1 MCFTMGNIEEGKSS
15 TSDKSSPA
23 PPVSCEYLHFSG
35 GNRYPHVPLLFQTKN
50 LIGKTFCY
58 LFMWSSAFLT
68 SKNKLRLVSY
78 GKLWFWFV
86 CCDLVEFFFFFWVS
100 VNPFVLAG
108 SDQYSCVSWWGSYAG
123 YLLKACICFL
133 IFHLVVATWP
143 EYSAVPFCIYET
155 SNSIV
160 ILSDF
165 VTSLGILW
173 PPSGSPTILQL
184 GRGFW
189 SCPSSFYVGPA
200 TGIAQGSQRVVTLI
214 QDFSLSF
221 YFWLV
226 LEK

>member
-1 MCFTMGNIEEGKSS
+1 
-15 TSDKSSPA
+15 
-23 PPVSCEYLHFSG
+23 
-35 GNRYPHVPLLFQTKN
+35 
-50 LIGKTFCY
+50 
-58 LFMWSSAFLT
+58 MWSSAFLT

-189 SCPSSFYVGPA
+189 SCPSSLYVGPA

>member
-86 CCDLVEFFFFFWVS
+86 CCDLVEFFFSFEYRSILLYWQDQTNIHVYPDGAAMQVIYLRPAFVFWFF
-100 VNPFVLAG
+100 
-108 SDQYSCVSWWGSYAG
+108 
-123 YLLKACICFL
+123 I
-133 IFHLVVATWP
+133 
-143 EYSAVPFCIYET
+143 
-155 SNSIV
+155 
-160 ILSDF
+160 
-165 VTSLGILW
+165 
-173 PPSGSPTILQL
+173 
-184 GRGFW
+184 
-189 SCPSSFYVGPA
+189 
-200 TGIAQGSQRVVTLI
+200 
-214 QDFSLSF
+214 
-221 YFWLV
+221 
-226 LEK
+226 

>member
-1 MCFTMGNIEEGKSS
+1 
-15 TSDKSSPA
+15 
-23 PPVSCEYLHFSG
+23 
-35 GNRYPHVPLLFQTKN
+35 
-50 LIGKTFCY
+50 
-58 LFMWSSAFLT
+58 
-68 SKNKLRLVSY
+68 
-78 GKLWFWFV
+78 
-86 CCDLVEFFFFFWVS
+86 
-100 VNPFVLAG
+100 
-108 SDQYSCVSWWGSYAG
+108 
-123 YLLKACICFL
+123 
-133 IFHLVVATWP
+133 
-143 EYSAVPFCIYET
+143 VPFCIYET

-189 SCPSSFYVGPA
+189 SCPSSLYVGPA